1 MLHEE
6 VLPFKVNPINFTLVK
21 PIETSYEVKDIS
33 KPINQTHLIEYI
45 NCLRKIYTK
54 KEVPILDYFLKRYP
68 VFKTDLDLIS
78 QFSENTFEN
87 FMTSYKTIEII
98 SPLLNTQLVLNNKL
112 PQGFSS
118 LSGETLI
125 KGEPRPYTHIHLL
138 LQRDG
143 TKLSSTYSDAEGKYK
158 FEGVRKGESY
168 ITVAVDP
175 LKEYTT
181 VSQDIKA

>member
-6 VLPFKVNPINFTLVK
+6 VLPFKVNLINFTLVK
-21 PIETSYEVKDIS
+21 PRETSYEVKDIS
-33 KPINQTHLIEYI
+33 KPINQTYLIEYI
-45 NCLRKIYTK
+45 NCLRKIHTT
-54 KEVPILDYFLKRYP
+54 KEVLMLDYILKRP
-68 VFKTDLDLIS
+68 LSFKTDIEILIDFTQNLDYGLI
-78 QFSENTFEN
+78 
-87 FMTSYKTIEII
+87 TSYKTEEIF
-98 SPLLNTQLVLNNKL
+98 SPVLSNQLIMNYKL

-118 LSGETLI
+118 LSGETLV

-143 TKLSSTYSDAEGKYK
+143 TKLASTYSDAEGKYK
-158 FEGVRKGESY
+158 FEGVREGISY

-181 VSQDIKA
+181 VSQDIKI